1 MLLDVTQ
8 RQSVSGVDRYLEMLT
23 LVALK
28 ARVSVVWISLVYQS
42 PSLGA
47 QITLGERMTHIFVPF
62 PEDLRVVVDTP
73 CRMEKYNY
81 CCPIKLSD

>member
-1 MLLDVTQ
+1 MPWSSLSEATLVLLDVTQ

-23 LVALK
+23 LVLK
-28 ARVSVVWISLVYQS
+28 ARVSIVWISLVYQS
-42 PSLGA
+42 PILGA

-73 CRMEKYNY
+73 C
-81 CCPIKLSD
+81 

>member
-8 RQSVSGVDRYLEMLT
+8 RQSVSGVDRYLEILT
-23 LVALK
+23 LALK
-28 ARVSVVWISLVYQS
+28 ARVSIVWISLVYQS

-62 PEDLRVVVDTP
+62 PEDLRVLVGTP
-73 CRMEKYNY
+73 C
-81 CCPIKLSD
+81 